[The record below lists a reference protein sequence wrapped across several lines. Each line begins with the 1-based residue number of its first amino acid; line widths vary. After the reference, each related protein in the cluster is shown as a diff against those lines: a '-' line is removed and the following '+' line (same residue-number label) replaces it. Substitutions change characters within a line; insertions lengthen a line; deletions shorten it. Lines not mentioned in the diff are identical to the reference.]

1 MPLKLTEHDLQV
13 HVFDVL
19 RLNEKDDPRLKWI
32 YAVPNGNYRSW
43 KIGAEL
49 KLEGV
54 KKGISDICLPFS
66 GAISRP
72 LTSIVDNYV
81 GAYIEMKSESGAAT
95 PEQKEFLAFVKSE
108 NYASLIAFHFDP
120 ALDFIEEYCG
130 IKLRGRE
137 RKPRKI

>member
-19 RLNEKDDPRLKWI
+19 RLNEKYDPRLKWI

-43 KIGAEL
+43 QVGKNL

-54 KKGISDICLPFS
+54 KSGVSYICLPFS
-66 GAISRP
+66 CRHGIWAECQGLCS
-72 LTSIVDNYV
+72 
-81 GAYIEMKSESGAAT
+81 GAYIEMKSETGEPT
-95 PEQKEFLAFVKSE
+95 KEQLEFLTFVK
-108 NYASLIAFHFDP
+108 NQGYATIVAKHFDP
-120 ALDFIEEYCG
+120 ALDFIEKYCD

-137 RKPRKI
+137 RLPRKI